1 MSEVIVIGGLHHL
14 IYKDMVREL
23 MKMNDVKAAES
34 FGLLVEVV
42 KSASEAEIDMIIDLI
57 KQIK

>member
-1 MSEVIVIGGLHHL
+1 
-14 IYKDMVREL
+14 